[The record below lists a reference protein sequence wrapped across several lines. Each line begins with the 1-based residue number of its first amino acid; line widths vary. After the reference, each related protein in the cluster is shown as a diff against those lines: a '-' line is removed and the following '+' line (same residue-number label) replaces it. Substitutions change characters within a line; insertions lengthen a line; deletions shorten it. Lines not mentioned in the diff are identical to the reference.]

1 MEMRSVLVHG
11 LDRFQINLVDFNILR
26 LNFDFDFN
34 FPVMTLRG
42 AHRTT
47 ARIAGIIPLPIVGDG
62 PMSLVVRDVRTIGHV
77 SLSLRGGLLN
87 MDHLQFE
94 LRVASGEVIY

>member
-1 MEMRSVLVHG
+1 MAMRSVLIHG
-11 LDRFQINLVDFNILR
+11 LERFQINLVDFNPLR

-47 ARIAGIIPLPIVGDG
+47 ARIAGVIPVPLVGDG
-62 PMSLVVRDVRTIGHV
+62 PMSMVLRDVRTIGHV
-77 SLSLRGGLLN
+77 SLSIRGGFLS

-94 LRVASGEVIY
+94 LRVASGEVI